1 MAIDSA
7 SKLSSTKWRT
17 RAYMVPCSPRDV
29 VEQCEFGRLPSRPV
43 ITEKDVKYEERA
55 LAGDN
60 RWVRCEP
67 LKTPRVGCN
76 PCKHRWLVGP

>member
-17 RAYMVPCSPRDV
+17 KAYMVPCSPRDV

-55 LAGDN
+55 LAWIIAG
-60 RWVRCEP
+60 
-67 LKTPRVGCN
+67 
-76 PCKHRWLVGP
+76 